1 MRRLLLASS
10 FLIVSTVFAEP
21 LALTPADWARPRT
34 GEALVRQP
42 VLSELLKSFEREPD
56 NVIVIAH
63 ATGEAGQLWA
73 EELRAWLVA
82 LGVSSARIRL
92 AARPELK
99 DTLTLDVRKQAD
111 L

>member
-1 MRRLLLASS
+1 MRSFFFAMLLLTVSLAS
-10 FLIVSTVFAEP
+10 AEP
-21 LALTPADWARPRT
+21 LVLTSAEWARPRT
-34 GEALVRQP
+34 GEALVQQP
-42 VLSELLKSFEREPD
+42 VLRQVLKAFEGEPD
-56 NVIVIAH
+56 GVVVIAH
-63 ATGEAGQLWA
+63 GTGEAGQLWA

-82 LGVSSARIRL
+82 LGVSSTRVHL